1 MTRSF
6 SRKICCV
13 VLIMILSFASLQ
25 LLLIILSSKFC
36 PKAVASL
43 IAYSGLFFTFLQIV
57 TQSNLSLSYSPDLT
71 HYTKNV
77 LYVCVCPNITRPQV
91 CIATSTHPSESVNYC
106 EDNIYVQK
114 KSCCNQ
120 AVNIRFPNV
129 VTLQLLTTN
138 VYILSPF
145 VYLTS
150 L

>member
-1 MTRSF
+1 MASF
-6 SRKICCV
+6 
-13 VLIMILSFASLQ
+13 
-25 LLLIILSSKFC
+25 
-36 PKAVASL
+36 
-43 IAYSGLFFTFLQIV
+43 IAYSGLFIFLQIV

-77 LYVCVCPNITRPQV
+77 LYVCVCPNITRPQD
-91 CIATSTHPSESVNYC
+91 CIVTSTHPSDSVYYC
-106 EDNIYVQK
+106 EENIYVQT

-129 VTLQLLTTN
+129 VTLKLLTIN

-145 VYLTS
+145 VYLTP